1 MSAGPGTPGGA
12 GHGPEDEWSRIVSD
26 LEDVRRAGDRHL
38 AGPRDWSPEDAGP
51 GASTGAADAAPEDAG
66 AEAAG
71 AEGAG
76 EPEDAGDDDAP
87 YSPDPGPVT
96 QGLSGGA
103 LLSWT
108 VLVGVPVLLVVL
120 SLLPGSLPWWAIVG
134 GLVAVVGAIGHLLRS
149 LPDDRDE
156 LDDGARV

>member
-38 AGPRDWSPEDAGP
+38 AGPRDWS
-51 GASTGAADAAPEDAG
+51 PEDAG

-134 GLVAVVGAIGHLLRS
+134 GLLAVVGAIGHLLRS
-149 LPDDRDE
+149 LPDDRDD

>member
-1 MSAGPGTPGGA
+1 MSAGPGTPGGT
-12 GHGPEDEWSRIVSD
+12 GPGAEDEWSRIVSD

-38 AGPRDWSPEDAGP
+38 AGPRDRSPEVPVPGGSAAGTKDAG
-51 GASTGAADAAPEDAG
+51 DPEG
-66 AEAAG
+66 TE
-71 AEGAG
+71 
-76 EPEDAGDDDAP
+76 DDDAP

-120 SLLPGSLPWWAIVG
+120 SLLPGSLPWWAIG
-134 GLVAVVGAIGHLLRS
+134 TGLVAVVGAIGQLLRS
-149 LPDDRDE
+149 LPDDRDD

>member
-1 MSAGPGTPGGA
+1 MSARPGTPGGPE
-12 GHGPEDEWSRIVSD
+12 HGPEDEWSRIVSD

-38 AGPRDWSPEDAGP
+38 SGPRDWSPEDAVFGEHP
-51 GASTGAADAAPEDAG
+51 AG
-66 AEAAG
+66 AED
-71 AEGAG
+71 G
-76 EPEDAGDDDAP
+76 EHPEDLEDDDVP

-108 VLVGVPVLLVVL
+108 VLVGAPVLLVVL
-120 SLLPGSLPWWAIVG
+120 SLLPGSLPWWAIVA

-149 LPDDRDE
+149 LPDDRDD

>member
-1 MSAGPGTPGGA
+1 PRAAGRGPGPRPRAGPGPGPPVAAGRGAAAGGA
-12 GHGPEDEWSRIVSD
+12 PPPRGH
-26 LEDVRRAGDRHL
+26 
-38 AGPRDWSPEDAGP
+38 
-51 GASTGAADAAPEDAG
+51 AG

-149 LPDDRDE
+149 LPDDRDD

>member
-38 AGPRDWSPEDAGP
+38 TGPRDWSPEEAVFGGP
-51 GASTGAADAAPEDAG
+51 PPWAEDA
-66 AEAAG
+66 
-71 AEGAG
+71 
-76 EPEDAGDDDAP
+76 EDDVP

-96 QGLSGGA
+96 QGLGAGA

-108 VLVGVPVLLVVL
+108 VLIGVPVLLLVL
-120 SLLPGSLPWWAIVG
+120 GLMPGSLPWWAVVA
-134 GLVAVVGAIGHLLRS
+134 GLVAVVTAIGHLFTS
-149 LPDDRDE
+149 LPEDRDDRG
-156 LDDGARV
+156 DGARV

>member
-1 MSAGPGTPGGA
+1 M
-12 GHGPEDEWSRIVSD
+12 
-26 LEDVRRAGDRHL
+26 RRAGDRHL
-38 AGPRDWSPEDAGP
+38 AGPRDWS
-51 GASTGAADAAPEDAG
+51 PEDAG

>member
-12 GHGPEDEWSRIVSD
+12 GHGPEDEWSRIVSY

-38 AGPRDWSPEDAGP
+38 AGPRDWS
-51 GASTGAADAAPEDAG
+51 PEDAG

-134 GLVAVVGAIGHLLRS
+134 GLLAVVGAIGHLLRS

>member
-38 AGPRDWSPEDAGP
+38 AGPRDWSPEDAG
-51 GASTGAADAAPEDAG
+51 

-76 EPEDAGDDDAP
+76 EPEDAGDDDAT

>member
-1 MSAGPGTPGGA
+1 MRAGPGTPGGA
-12 GHGPEDEWSRIVSD
+12 GHGPEDEWSRIVSG

-38 AGPRDWSPEDAGP
+38 AGPRDWS
-51 GASTGAADAAPEDAG
+51 PEDAG

>member
-26 LEDVRRAGDRHL
+26 LDDVRRAGDRHL
-38 AGPRDWSPEDAGP
+38 AGPRDWSPEDAVFGEP
-51 GASTGAADAAPEDAG
+51 PS
-66 AEAAG
+66 G
-71 AEGAG
+71 AEGG
-76 EPEDAGDDDAP
+76 DDRQEPEEPEDEDVP

-120 SLLPGSLPWWAIVG
+120 SLLPGSLPWWAIVA
-134 GLVAVVGAIGHLLRS
+134 GLVAVIGAIGHLLRS
-149 LPDDRDE
+149 LPDERDD